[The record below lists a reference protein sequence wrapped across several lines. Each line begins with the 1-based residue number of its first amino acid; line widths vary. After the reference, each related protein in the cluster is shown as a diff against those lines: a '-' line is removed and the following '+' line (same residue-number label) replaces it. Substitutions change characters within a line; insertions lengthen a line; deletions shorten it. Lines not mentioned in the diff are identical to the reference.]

1 MKNVNKDVLGLVVMG
16 TLGFGMLIG
25 LAIVS
30 LITLI

>member
-1 MKNVNKDVLGLVVMG
+1 MKRVNKDLVVLSVMG
-16 TLGFGMLIG
+16 VLGFGMLIG